1 VVEKVVKL
9 VSRFWAFMVYID
21 HSEDGVVIFHN
32 IKDQGVEVGEL
43 VVGKWFNV
51 VGFIEF
57 LPYKCHCFA
66 GFI

>member
-9 VSRFWAFMVYID
+9 VSHFQAFVVYVD
-21 HSEDGVVIFHN
+21 HSKDGVIIFYN
-32 IKDQGVEVGEL
+32 IEDQGVEVGEL
-43 VVGKWFNV
+43 VVGKWFDM

>member
-9 VSRFWAFMVYID
+9 VSHFRAFVVYVD
-21 HSEDGVVIFHN
+21 HSKDGVVVFHN
-32 IKDQGVEVGEL
+32 IEDQGVEVGEL
-43 VVGKWFNV
+43 VVGKWFDV

-57 LPYKCHCFA
+57 LPYKCHRFA